1 MHIIDICLLMYRS
14 PGGRPIRIK
23 RENSPCNDLQEILR
37 RRYIAMQ
44 SPDSR
49 NSSINLVMDDS
60 F

>member
-1 MHIIDICLLMYRS
+1 MSIILMYRS

-49 NSSINLVMDDS
+49 NSSVNLVMDDS

>member
-1 MHIIDICLLMYRS
+1 LYIFYRS
-14 PGGRPIRIK
+14 PGGHPIRMK

-49 NSSINLVMDDS
+49 NSSANLAMDDVEQ